1 MSNLRSLLTAILAL
15 GGAVAS
21 AIVSIAVAL
30 RLIRRAEPGQIP
42 PAPPAPAPPAPSPT
56 PATDGGEPPPLPPGE
71 PPAPA
76 LVPPVLPGWHAVTE
90 PLPDPTYWPAVLAL
104 GVVFLAWGLITGYLL
119 SIVGLMLSILAV
131 AGWIGDLRHEQRE
144 HEG

>member
-1 MSNLRSLLTAILAL
+1 MGNLRSLLTAILGV

-21 AIVSIAVAL
+21 AIVSIAVAA
-30 RLIRRAEPGQIP
+30 RLIRRSEPGQASPPP
-42 PAPPAPAPPAPSPT
+42 PAPGPTAPADGSAPGPA
-56 PATDGGEPPPLPPGE
+56 LPGE

-119 SIVGLMLSILAV
+119 SIVGLLLGILAV